1 MKLSNVREKKER
13 ITKCDKYVYMWCWYF
28 PMWQCNC
35 QMWGKKI
42 GYTECD
48 KSTVKS
54 DVDTAQCD
62 NGTGKCEKK
71 KIEYHRMW

>member
-1 MKLSNVREKKER
+1 
-13 ITKCDKYVYMWCWYF
+13 
-28 PMWQCNC
+28 MWQWNC

-54 DVDTAQCD
+54 DVDTAQCG

-71 KIEYHRMW
+71 NRVPPNVIKVQLEVMLVFPNVTIEQSNVIKK